1 MSLTWINR
9 YVIPDSGIEL
19 WERAHRIS
27 GYRIVTDSRC
37 LLAVADVGPDDNPG
51 STKRL
56 DIIRALLTEEP
67 IAPVMTTTLGDLWLW
82 LDHLERDRCNE
93 CDGEGIAVMYNPPIP
108 GIPCQGC
115 EGERWTLP
123 EYEPPSSGYAN
134 PRLIPVGSFFGL
146 PVDLNR
152 LTWWLCGNLED
163 VDASPVRIW
172 VSCHGKGPAITFAAY
187 GWRLTISSLSREMY
201 TGQYREYAPGAGE
214 WWHQRRDPIARMIA
228 ADWCQENGIDPATV
242 FRPETGVYQN
252 ADAAPSA

>member
-1 MSLTWINR
+1 MSLTWMNR

-19 WERAHRIS
+19 WERAHRVS

-37 LLAVADVGPDDNPG
+37 LLAVAEVGPDDNPG

-67 IAPVMTTTLGDLWLW
+67 IAPVMTTTLADLWLW
-82 LDHLERDRCNE
+82 LDHLERDRCP
-93 CDGEGIAVMYNPPIP
+93 CIYNYGQEAEPMPFCP
-108 GIPCQGC
+108 AC
-115 EGERWTLP
+115 EGEGWHFP
-123 EYEPPSSGYAN
+123 DYEAPNNGYAN
-134 PRLIPVGSFFGL
+134 PRLLPVGSFFGL

-187 GWRLTISSLSREMY
+187 GWRLVISALSREIY
-201 TGQYREYAPGAGE
+201 TGQYREYAPGVGE
-214 WWHQRRDPIARMIA
+214 WWHQRRDPIAVMVSH
-228 ADWCQENGIDPATV
+228 DWCEENGINHADLWGLHQMKT
-242 FRPETGVYQN
+242 
-252 ADAAPSA
+252 ADAAPSV